1 MAVTA
6 DLADR
11 LDIARRSLEHLGDEV
26 GEIGPWVEGEAG
38 AFHLRFTLRPA
49 ELDPA
54 GPIPPETAWYAVVSP
69 DYPAG
74 EIDLMPAAEGGITE
88 TYAHQLP
95 NDEVRGLWRS
105 GKVCLVDMAPGRSLG
120 AARDEPHDGASRLH
134 WHLWRTIGWLR
145 RASHR
150 KLLSPGEPFEL
161 PVFGQA
167 RIADPLIAFLED
179 EASFGAWA
187 RCPEDAGLAHLAK
200 IGVIAP
206 GTFAV
211 MRWETLAKRPIA
223 ATAWGTR
230 IAAAAVTETAIF
242 LCFPELPVRPP
253 WRAPQ
258 TWGEL
263 GAIAKDQGIDLDVL
277 LTRAT
282 SAIRDGKSHFVL
294 VGFPI
299 PRVLGEAPSRMHWAA
314 FRLAPLKSPKAAK
327 TPLPGFR
334 THVAAPRFDLLYGA
348 LSDEA
353 AIGWC
358 RTENWAAS
366 EISARGRFEGGLAG
380 RRIALLGAGALGAAI
395 APLLVRAGAS
405 EIDILD
411 AGELEAGNLAR
422 HELGVADVGRNKAEA
437 LAERLNALT
446 PTALVTGFASAFPPE
461 PGPAREALD
470 HADLVIDAT
479 TSDEVIEALAAHPW
493 AAAPAVASVSFS
505 FAAEHLY
512 LYLAPGPAFPAA
524 DFTASITP
532 WLRAHARPPED
543 FPHEGIGCW
552 SSVFPA
558 RADDVALLA
567 AVAVRQIDYRLAAP
581 PTAPVLA
588 VYGRKADGTVEL
600 LVAPP
605 PKEKA

>member
-1 MAVTA
+1 MAGTA

-11 LDIARRSLEHLGDEV
+11 LDVARRSLEYLGDEV
-26 GEIGPWVEGEAG
+26 ASIGPWVEGEAG
-38 AFHLRFTLRPA
+38 TFHLRLTLRPRD
-49 ELDPA
+49 LDPE
-54 GPIPPETAWYAVVSP
+54 GPIPAESDWYAVVSP
-69 DYPAG
+69 VYPAG
-74 EIDLMPAAEGGITE
+74 EIDIMPAAEGGITE
-88 TYAHQLP
+88 TFAHQLP
-95 NDEVRGLWRS
+95 NDEVQGLWRS

-120 AARDEPHDGASRLH
+120 AARDEPHDAASRVY
-134 WHLWRTIGWLR
+134 WHLWRTVGWLR

-167 RIADPLIAFLED
+167 RIADPSIAFVED
-179 EASFGAWA
+179 AASFAAWA
-187 RCPEDAGLAHLAK
+187 ACGEQAGLAQLAK
-200 IGVIAP
+200 IGVNTP

-223 ATAWGTR
+223 TTAWGTR
-230 IAAAAVTETAIF
+230 IAAATATETAIF
-242 LCFPELPVRPP
+242 LRFPDLPIRPP

-263 GAIAKDQGIDLDVL
+263 RAIAADQGIDFHVV

-282 SAIRDGKSHFVL
+282 SAIRDGKGHFVL
-294 VGFPI
+294 LGFPI
-299 PRVLGEAPSRMHWAA
+299 PRVMGEVPSRMHWAA
-314 FRLAPLKSPKAAK
+314 FRLAPLKNPKAAE

-348 LSDEA
+348 LSDDA
-353 AIGWC
+353 LIGWC

-366 EISARGRFEGGLAG
+366 EINARGRFEGGLAG
-380 RRIALLGAGALGAAI
+380 TRIALLGAGALAAAV

-405 EIDILD
+405 DLAILD

-422 HELGVADVGRNKAEA
+422 HELGVPEIGRNKAEA

-446 PTALVTGFASAFPPE
+446 PTARVTGFPMSFLPE
-461 PGPAREALD
+461 PGPALD
-470 HADLVIDAT
+470 AIDRADLVIDAT
-479 TSDEVIEALAAHPW
+479 TSDEVIEALAGHPW
-493 AAAPAVASVSFS
+493 PASPAFASVSFS

-512 LYLAPGPAFPAA
+512 LYIDPGPDFQAA
-524 DFTASITP
+524 DFTTAIAP
-532 WLRAHARPPED
+532 WLVAQARPPED

-567 AVAVRQIDYRLAAP
+567 AVAVRQIDDRLATP
-581 PTAPVLA
+581 PAKPVLA
-588 VYGRKADGTVEL
+588 VYGRRADGTVEL
-600 LVAPP
+600 LAAPP
-605 PKEKA
+605 AGEGA